1 MEDSLNEK
9 LEQDDIGMRR
19 QEALL
24 NLISSSP
31 VTLNSPDKNCIFRDH
46 EVRVGTRAVT
56 EPRSVSASWSLTV
69 ITNI

>member
-9 LEQDDIGMRR
+9 LEEDDIGMRR

-31 VTLNSPDKNCIFRDH
+31 VTLNKNCIFRDH

-56 EPRSVSASWSLTV
+56 
-69 ITNI
+69 

>member
-9 LEQDDIGMRR
+9 LEEDDIGMRR

-46 EVRVGTRAVT
+46 EVRVGTRAV
-56 EPRSVSASWSLTV
+56 A
-69 ITNI
+69 

>member
-9 LEQDDIGMRR
+9 LEEDDIGMRR

-31 VTLNSPDKNCIFRDH
+31 VTLNSPDKNCIFRVQQGQGRGGGD
-46 EVRVGTRAVT
+46 VT
-56 EPRSVSASWSLTV
+56 EGKPRSASASPRP
-69 ITNI
+69 